1 MSQDTSWEMRQGLP
15 GEGRLGVM
23 DAYRLGWRFMKKDFW
38 QHWLLAFVFLLLL
51 MASGFVPFGQFI
63 AGPPLAAG
71 FMYVL
76 MQRIDGRTLGVGGL
90 FEGFKQ
96 RFAQSI
102 VSLLPVLIVWFVLT
116 IIYLAAYFVLVFPIL
131 MSAGPD
137 HPPDMQ
143 KFLCVFI
150 PFMVVAGI
158 GGILVS
164 VFYLFFIFAPLAV
177 WDCPQSG
184 WEAAKVSIRMVRERF
199 WSVLGFGVLGWL
211 IGLLFSLGVIAC
223 YIGIFFTAPIA
234 MLWFGSALVYL
245 YRSWTGRPLVQPVAA
260 GGAVIEGGPVRGLVR
275 HSPAGDGGSPGEGG
289 PIPPTDIQPPSAL

>member
-1 MSQDTSWEMRQGLP
+1 MSQDPPWEMRQGLP
-15 GEGRLGVM
+15 GEGRLGVV

-38 QHWLLAFVFLLLL
+38 QHWVLAFVFLLLL

-76 MQRIDGRTLGVGGL
+76 MQRIDGRASGVGGL

-116 IIYLAAYFVLVFPIL
+116 IIYLAAYFILVFPVL

-137 HPPDMQ
+137 HPPD
-143 KFLCVFI
+143 LERVLSVLLPFI
-150 PFMVVAGI
+150 AVTNIVS
-158 GGILVS
+158 ILVN
-164 VFYLFFIFAPLAV
+164 VFLLFFVFAPLAV
-177 WDCPQSG
+177 WDCPRSG
-184 WEAAKVSIRMVRERF
+184 WEAAKVSMRMVRDRF

-245 YRSWTGRPLVQPVAA
+245 YRSWTGRPLVQPRRA
-260 GGAVIEGGPVRGLVR
+260 GGGAATG
-275 HSPAGDGGSPGEGG
+275 GG
-289 PIPPTDIQPPSAL
+289 PIPPTDIQPPAYS

>member
-15 GEGRLGVM
+15 GEARLGVI

-38 QHWLLAFVFLLLL
+38 HHWVLAFVFLLLL

-76 MQRIDGRTLGVGGL
+76 MQRIDGRALGVGGL

-116 IIYLAAYFVLVFPIL
+116 IFYLAAYFILVFPIF
-131 MSAGPD
+131 MSAGSD

-143 KFLCVFI
+143 KFFSIFI
-150 PFMVVAGI
+150 PFIVFVSI
-158 GGILVS
+158 GGILVN

-177 WDCPQSG
+177 WDHPESG
-184 WEAAKVSIRMVRERF
+184 WEAAKASMRMVRDRF

-211 IGLLFSLGVIAC
+211 IGLLFSLGLIAC
-223 YIGIFFTAPIA
+223 YIGIFFTAPIS

-245 YRSWTGRPLVQPVAA
+245 YRSWTGRPLVQPIAA
-260 GGAVIEGGPVRGLVR
+260 GGPVT
-275 HSPAGDGGSPGEGG
+275 EGG
-289 PIPPTDIQPPSAL
+289 PIPPTDIQPPASS

>member
-1 MSQDTSWEMRQGLP
+1 MSQDTSWEMRQGLS
-15 GEGRLGVM
+15 GEGSLGVM

-51 MASGFVPFGQFI
+51 MVSGFVPFGQFI

-102 VSLLPVLIVWFVLT
+102 VSLLPVLIVWFVLAV
-116 IIYLAAYFVLVFPIL
+116 IYMMAYFVLIFPIL

-143 KFLCVFI
+143 KFLSVFI

-184 WEAAKVSIRMVRERF
+184 WEAAKVSMRMVRERF

-211 IGLLFSLGVIAC
+211 IGWLFSLGVIAC

-245 YRSWTGRPLVQPVAA
+245 YRSWTGRPLVQPIAA
-260 GGAVIEGGPVRGLVR
+260 GGAVI
-275 HSPAGDGGSPGEGG
+275 EGG

>member
-15 GEGRLGVM
+15 GEARLGVI

-38 QHWLLAFVFLLLL
+38 HHWVLAFVFLLLL

-76 MQRIDGRTLGVGGL
+76 MQRIDGRALGVGGL

-116 IIYLAAYFVLVFPIL
+116 IFYLAAYFILVFPIF
-131 MSAGPD
+131 MSAGSD

-143 KFLCVFI
+143 KFFSIFI
-150 PFMVVAGI
+150 PFIVFVSI
-158 GGILVS
+158 GGILVN

-177 WDCPQSG
+177 WDHPESG
-184 WEAAKVSIRMVRERF
+184 WEAAKASMRMVRDRF

-211 IGLLFSLGVIAC
+211 IGLLFSLGLIAC
-223 YIGIFFTAPIA
+223 YIGIFFTAPIS

-245 YRSWTGRPLVQPVAA
+245 YRSWTGRPLVQPRRA
-260 GGAVIEGGPVRGLVR
+260 GGGPVIEGGP
-275 HSPAGDGGSPGEGG
+275 G
-289 PIPPTDIQPPSAL
+289 PIPPTDIQPPASS

>member
-1 MSQDTSWEMRQGLP
+1 MAESGPVTGKEPSMSQSPGMQMREGLP
-15 GEGRLGVM
+15 GGTSGQGRLGVI

-51 MASGFVPFGQFI
+51 TASGFVPFGQFI

-76 MQRIDGRTLGVGGL
+76 MQRIEGRALGVGGL

-102 VSLLPVLIVWFVLT
+102 VSLLPVLIVGFVLW
-116 IIYLAAYFVLVFPIL
+116 IIYIVVSFILMFPIL

-137 HPPDMQ
+137 HSPDMER
-143 KFLCVFI
+143 FLIAFI
-150 PFMVVAGI
+150 PFVVVANI
-158 GGILVS
+158 VGILVG
-164 VFYLFFIFAPLAV
+164 VFQLFFIFAPLAV

-184 WEAAKVSIRMVRERF
+184 WEAAKVSMRMVRDRF
-199 WSVLGFGVLGWL
+199 WSVLGFGVLGLLIWWL
-211 IGLLFSLGVIAC
+211 VSLGVIAC
-223 YIGIFFTAPIA
+223 YVGVFFTVPIG

-245 YRSWTGRPLVQPVAA
+245 YRSWTGQALVQPVA
-260 GGAVIEGGPVRGLVR
+260 GAPPVPEGT
-275 HSPAGDGGSPGEGG
+275 SAG
-289 PIPPTDIQPPSAL
+289 PIPPSDIQPPSAL

>member
-15 GEGRLGVM
+15 GEARLGVI

-38 QHWLLAFVFLLLL
+38 HHWVLAFVFLLLL

-76 MQRIDGRTLGVGGL
+76 MQRIDGRALGVGGL

-116 IIYLAAYFVLVFPIL
+116 IFYLAAYFILVFPIF
-131 MSAGPD
+131 MSVGPD
-137 HPPDMQ
+137 HPLDMQ
-143 KFLCVFI
+143 KFFSIFI
-150 PFMVVAGI
+150 PFIVFVSI
-158 GGILVS
+158 GGILVN

-177 WDCPQSG
+177 WDHPESG
-184 WEAAKVSIRMVRERF
+184 WEAAKASMRMVRDRF

-211 IGLLFSLGVIAC
+211 IGLLFSLGLIAC
-223 YIGIFFTAPIA
+223 YIGIFFTAPIS

-245 YRSWTGRPLVQPVAA
+245 YRSWTGRPLVQPIAT
-260 GGAVIEGGPVRGLVR
+260 GGPVIEGGP
-275 HSPAGDGGSPGEGG
+275 G
-289 PIPPTDIQPPSAL
+289 PIPPTDIQPPAYS

>member
-1 MSQDTSWEMRQGLP
+1 MSENAAFETRGGIS
-15 GEGRLGVM
+15 GEGRLGVI

-38 QHWLLAFVFLLLL
+38 RHWLLAFVFLLLL

-71 FMYVL
+71 FLYVL
-76 MQRIDGRTLGVGGL
+76 MQRIDGRASGVGGL

-137 HPPDMQ
+137 HSPDMQ
-143 KFLCVFI
+143 KYFSVFI
-150 PFMVVAGI
+150 PFMVVANISGI
-158 GGILVS
+158 VVS
-164 VFYLFFIFAPLAV
+164 VFYLFFVFAPLAV
-177 WDCPQSG
+177 WDCPRSG
-184 WEAAKVSIRMVRERF
+184 WEAAKVSMRMVRDRF

-245 YRSWTGRPLVQPVAA
+245 YRSWTGRPVVQPTAA
-260 GGAVIEGGPVRGLVR
+260 MAAEGGPVRRSL
-275 HSPAGDGGSPGEGG
+275 GGGG
-289 PIPPTDIQPPSAL
+289 PIPPTDIQPPAYS

>member
-15 GEGRLGVM
+15 GEGSLGVM

-51 MASGFVPFGQFI
+51 MVSGFVPFGQFI

-76 MQRIDGRTLGVGGL
+76 MRRIDGRTLGVGGL

-102 VSLLPVLIVWFVLT
+102 VSLLPVLIVWFVLAA
-116 IIYLAAYFVLVFPIL
+116 IYMMVYFVLIFPIL
-131 MSAGPD
+131 MSAGQD
-137 HPPDMQ
+137 KPPDMEA
-143 KFLCVFI
+143 FLSVLI
-150 PFMVVAGI
+150 PFIVVANI
-158 GGILVS
+158 ISLLVS
-164 VFYLFFIFAPLAV
+164 VFLLFFIFAPLAV
-177 WDCPQSG
+177 WDYPQSG
-184 WEAAKVSIRMVRERF
+184 WEAAKASMRMVRERF

-211 IGLLFSLGVIAC
+211 IGWLFSLGIIAC
-223 YIGIFFTAPIA
+223 CVGIFFTAPIA

-245 YRSWTGRPLVQPVAA
+245 YRSWTGRPLVQPIAA
-260 GGAVIEGGPVRGLVR
+260 GGPVT
-275 HSPAGDGGSPGEGG
+275 EGG
-289 PIPPTDIQPPSAL
+289 PIPPTDIQPPAYS

>member
-1 MSQDTSWEMRQGLP
+1 MSQGTSWEMRQGLP
-15 GEGRLGVM
+15 GEGRLGVI
-23 DAYRLGWRFMKKDFW
+23 DAYRLGWRFLKKDFW
-38 QHWLLAFVFLLLL
+38 QHWLLAFVCMLLL
-51 MASGFVPFGQFI
+51 MASWFVPFGPFI

-76 MQRIDGRTLGVGGL
+76 MQRIDGRASGVGGL

-137 HPPDMQ
+137 HSPDMQ
-143 KFLCVFI
+143 KYLSVFI
-150 PFMVVAGI
+150 PFMVVANISGI
-158 GGILVS
+158 VVS
-164 VFYLFFIFAPLAV
+164 VFYLFFVFAPLAV
-177 WDCPQSG
+177 WEYPQSG
-184 WEAAKVSIRMVRERF
+184 WEAAKASVRMVRDRI

-211 IGLLFSLGVIAC
+211 IGWLFSLGIIAC
-223 YIGIFFTAPIA
+223 CIGIFFTAPIS

-245 YRSWTGRPLVQPVAA
+245 YRSWTGRPLVQPRRA
-260 GGAVIEGGPVRGLVR
+260 GGGPVT
-275 HSPAGDGGSPGEGG
+275 EGG
-289 PIPPTDIQPPSAL
+289 PIPPTDIQPPAYS

>member
-1 MSQDTSWEMRQGLP
+1 MSQDTSFEMRQGLP
-15 GEGRLGVM
+15 GEGRLGVV

-38 QHWLLAFVFLLLL
+38 QHWVLAFVFLLLL
-51 MASGFVPFGQFI
+51 MASGFVPFGHFI
-63 AGPPLAAG
+63 AVPPLAAG

-76 MQRIDGRTLGVGGL
+76 MQRMDGRALGVGGL

-116 IIYLAAYFVLVFPIL
+116 IIYLAAYFILVFPVL

-137 HPPDMQ
+137 HPPDLER
-143 KFLCVFI
+143 FLSVLLPFI
-150 PFMVVAGI
+150 AVTNIVS
-158 GGILVS
+158 ILVN
-164 VFYLFFIFAPLAV
+164 VFLLFFVFAPLAV
-177 WDCPQSG
+177 WDCPRSG
-184 WEAAKVSIRMVRERF
+184 WEAAKVSMRMVRDRF

-245 YRSWTGRPLVQPVAA
+245 YRSWTGRPVAEPA
-260 GGAVIEGGPVRGLVR
+260 PAPSE
-275 HSPAGDGGSPGEGG
+275 PAGSAVA
-289 PIPPTDIQPPSAL
+289 PTDILPPKPA

>member
-51 MASGFVPFGQFI
+51 IASGFVPFGQFI

-76 MQRIDGRTLGVGGL
+76 MQRIDGRALGVGGL

-102 VSLLPVLIVWFVLT
+102 VSLLPVLIVWFVLAV
-116 IIYLAAYFVLVFPIL
+116 IYMMAYFVLIFPIL

-143 KFLCVFI
+143 KFLSVFI

-177 WDCPQSG
+177 WDYPQSG
-184 WEAAKVSIRMVRERF
+184 WEAAKASMRMVRERF

-211 IGLLFSLGVIAC
+211 IGWLFSLGVIAC

-245 YRSWTGRPLVQPVAA
+245 YRSWTGRPLVQPIAA
-260 GGAVIEGGPVRGLVR
+260 GGAVI
-275 HSPAGDGGSPGEGG
+275 EGG
-289 PIPPTDIQPPSAL
+289 PIPPTDIQPPAYS

>member
-15 GEGRLGVM
+15 GEGRLGVI

-71 FMYVL
+71 FLYVL
-76 MQRIDGRTLGVGGL
+76 MQRIDGRALGVGGL

-102 VSLLPVLIVWFVLT
+102 VSLLPVLGVWFVLG
-116 IIYLAAYFVLVFPIL
+116 IIYMVAYFVLVLPIF
-131 MSAGPD
+131 MSAGSDKPMD
-137 HPPDMQ
+137 VEA
-143 KFLCVFI
+143 FLSVFI
-150 PFMVVAGI
+150 PFMVVVNI
-158 GGILVS
+158 VSILVN
-164 VFYLFFIFAPLAV
+164 VFLLFFIFAPLAV

-184 WEAAKVSIRMVRERF
+184 WEAAKMSMRMVRERF

-211 IGLLFSLGVIAC
+211 IGWLFSLGIIAC

-245 YRSWTGRPLVQPVAA
+245 YRSWTGRPLVQPIAA
-260 GGAVIEGGPVRGLVR
+260 GGPVI
-275 HSPAGDGGSPGEGG
+275 EGG
-289 PIPPTDIQPPSAL
+289 PIPPTDIQPPAYS